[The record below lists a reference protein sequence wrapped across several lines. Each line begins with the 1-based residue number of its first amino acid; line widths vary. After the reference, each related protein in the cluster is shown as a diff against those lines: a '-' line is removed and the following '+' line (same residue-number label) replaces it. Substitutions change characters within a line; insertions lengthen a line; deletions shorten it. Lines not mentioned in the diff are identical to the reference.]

1 MSYSLRVINREIFL
15 FAELSGWIFVDKMD
29 FAMFSQIAQI
39 TDHLFL
45 SSAAAVKTDRIRNY
59 GITHV
64 INLTLEIP
72 NLNIPNLECIQI
84 HVEDSPHARLSPYFD
99 RCADKINDVHMRGG
113 RTLVHCVAGVSR
125 SATICIAYLMKY
137 QRMPLEQAYFHCKKR
152 RPVVHPNCGFWRQL
166 IDYERRMLGRNTV
179 KMIPS
184 SMGMIPEVYRE
195 EVRNMVYFPSPYNH
209 YRPAFR

>member
-1 MSYSLRVINREIFL
+1 MIVYFML
-15 FAELSGWIFVDKMD
+15 FSDSGRGFVGIMD

-59 GITHV
+59 GITNV

-72 NLNIPNLECIQI
+72 NLNLPNLECIQI
-84 HVEDSPHARLSPYFD
+84 HIEDAPHARLSAYFD

-137 QRMPLEQAYFHCKKR
+137 HRMSLEQAYYHCKKR

-166 IDYERRMLGRNTV
+166 IDYERRMLGRNSV
-179 KMIPS
+179 KMVS
-184 SMGMIPEVYRE
+184 SSFGPIPEVYQE
-195 EVRNMVYFPSPYNH
+195 EVRNMVYFPTSRRNH
-209 YRPAFR
+209 YRPALPPWR